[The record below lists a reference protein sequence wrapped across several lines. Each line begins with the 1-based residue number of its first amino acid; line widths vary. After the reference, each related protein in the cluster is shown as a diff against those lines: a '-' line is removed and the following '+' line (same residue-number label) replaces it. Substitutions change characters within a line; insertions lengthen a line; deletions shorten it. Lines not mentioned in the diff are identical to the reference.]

1 MKSTAIKSLLIACA
15 AVAVT
20 SCDENSWNDEYL
32 KGFEE
37 PTATDVETVEY
48 TLTSSEVIKIAKMKA
63 NIDIAI
69 ERGELD
75 QLAGVAAQGYFT
87 EQITPEVYAPAYLDS
102 LATVMGS
109 PIFYL
114 DERSTLKLSYPT
126 SVGLPAEL
134 AKIPA
139 AERLTLEEADYQAV
153 WGSETD
159 FTEAFA
165 PSKPASAFIPT
176 YLKDKLPDAADGDFA
191 VVTYNVA
198 GQDPIFGGSTPP
210 VEEFELSS
218 VISTVTPKG
227 GPYEVSGIVTA
238 ICRQGYIITD
248 NSGSILAYYGSSFV
262 ADNYAIGDQLKLTAT
277 GGCYGGALQLTVS
290 AETKMGNQKV
300 TYPTP
305 TYIDGSMLDDYLAD
319 LTEVANSEN
328 GVLAEYAE
336 VTGKI
341 TISGNYVNFAVDGAS
356 NATGSAYQCPNA
368 MKALLTDGATVTM
381 RGYIVSKSGS
391 SFVNLLL
398 TEVDGKTP
406 WEAPAK
412 FKAGVNVSYETLSE
426 VYEYNGSAWSAPS
439 DIAVLT
445 NADYAAMGLGSYN
458 SLTTA
463 QANTYL
469 PIYLETHF
477 PYAQNETVKY
487 LVFNFYDGSNT
498 IRNHCRR
505 AVYNDGVWEINTI
518 NTEMNQFIKVAGEG
532 GRSAWIYDPSVYINL
547 PSGRNNAV
555 SGPFYQACVDWVYE
569 NIDVPEFKSESIN
582 SGVGYVTSYGNNEY
596 FAGTS
601 AYQGNVDLRPTAARK
616 QTPSVYGN
624 MSDEDVVSTMKKN
637 FEDIVM
643 PAVLAQMYPDAMPGE
658 KYDQYYVIN
667 FVTYSGTSSNET
679 IRFKVTAKGKF
690 EFADCTWN
698 K

>member
-37 PTATDVETVEY
+37 PKITDVETVEY
-48 TLTSSEVIKIAKMKA
+48 TLTSAEVIKIAKMKA
-63 NIDIAI
+63 NIAIAT

-75 QLAGVAAQGYFT
+75 LLAGVAAQGYFT
-87 EQITPEVYAPAYLDS
+87 EQITPEIYAPAYLDS
-102 LATVMGS
+102 IATVMGS

-114 DERSTLKLSYPT
+114 DDRSTLKLSFPT
-126 SVGLPAEL
+126 SIGLPAEL
-134 AKIPA
+134 SKIPA
-139 AERLTLEEADYQAV
+139 AERLTLDEADYQAA

-165 PSKPASAFIPT
+165 PSKPASAFIPS
-176 YLKDKLPDAADGDFA
+176 YLNGKLPDAANGDFA

-198 GQDPIFGGSTPP
+198 GQDPVFGGTTPP

-218 VISTVTPKG
+218 VINTVKVTG
-227 GPYEVSGIVTA
+227 GPYEVSGVITA

-290 AETKMGNQKV
+290 AENKMGNQKV

-305 TYIDGSMLDDYLAD
+305 TYVDGSMLDDYLAD
-319 LTEVANSEN
+319 LTAVADA
-328 GVLAEYAE
+328 GDGTLAEYAE
-336 VTGKI
+336 VKGKI
-341 TISGNYVNFAVDGAS
+341 TISGNYVNFAVDGAA

-391 SFVNLLL
+391 SYVNLLL

-412 FKAGVNVSYETLSE
+412 FKAGVTVSYETVSE

-439 DIAVLT
+439 DITVLT

-469 PIYLETHF
+469 PIFLATHF

-505 AVYNDGVWEINTI
+505 AVCNDGVWELNTI
-518 NTEMNQFIKVAGEG
+518 NTDMNQFIKVAGDG

-547 PSGRNNAV
+547 PAGRNNAV

-569 NIDVPEFKSESIN
+569 NIDVPQFNAESIT

-624 MSDEDVVSTMKKN
+624 MSDEDVVSTLKKN
-637 FEDIVM
+637 FEETVM
-643 PAVLAQMYPDAMPGE
+643 PAVLANMYPDAMPGE

-667 FVTYSGTSSNET
+667 FVTYNGTSSNET
-679 IRFKVTAKGKF
+679 IRYKVTAKGTF

>member
-37 PTATDVETVEY
+37 PKITDVETVEY
-48 TLTSSEVIKIAKMKA
+48 TLTSAEVIKIAKMKA
-63 NIDIAI
+63 NIAIAT

-75 QLAGVAAQGYFT
+75 LLAGVAAQGYFT
-87 EQITPEVYAPAYLDS
+87 EQITPEIYAPAYLDS
-102 LATVMGS
+102 IATVMGS

-114 DERSTLKLSYPT
+114 DDRSTLKLSFPT
-126 SVGLPAEL
+126 SIGLPAEL
-134 AKIPA
+134 SKIPA
-139 AERLTLEEADYQAV
+139 AERLTLDEADYQAA

-165 PSKPASAFIPT
+165 PSKPASAFIPS
-176 YLKDKLPDAADGDFA
+176 YLNGKLPDAANGDFA

-198 GQDPIFGGSTPP
+198 GQDPVFGGTTPP

-218 VISTVTPKG
+218 VINTVKVNG
-227 GPYEVSGIVTA
+227 GPYEVSGVITA

-290 AETKMGNQKV
+290 AENKMGNQKV

-305 TYIDGSMLDDYLAD
+305 TYVDGSMLDDYLAD
-319 LTEVANSEN
+319 LTAVADA
-328 GVLAEYAE
+328 GDGTLAEYAE
-336 VTGKI
+336 VKGKI
-341 TISGNYVNFAVDGAS
+341 TISGNYVNFAVDGAA

-391 SFVNLLL
+391 SYVNLLL

-412 FKAGVNVSYETLSE
+412 FKAGVTVSYETVSE

-439 DIAVLT
+439 DITVLT

-469 PIYLETHF
+469 PIFLATHF

-505 AVYNDGVWEINTI
+505 AVCNDGVWELNTI
-518 NTEMNQFIKVAGEG
+518 NTDMNQFIKVAGDG

-547 PSGRNNAV
+547 PAGRNNAV

-569 NIDVPEFKSESIN
+569 NIDVPQFNAESIT

-624 MSDEDVVSTMKKN
+624 MSDEDVVSTLKKN
-637 FEDIVM
+637 FEETVM
-643 PAVLAQMYPDAMPGE
+643 PAVLANMYPDAMPGE

-667 FVTYSGTSSNET
+667 FVTYNGTSSNET
-679 IRFKVTAKGKF
+679 IRYKVTAKGTF

>member
-37 PTATDVETVEY
+37 PKITDVETVEY
-48 TLTSSEVIKIAKMKA
+48 TLTSAEVIKIAKMKA
-63 NIDIAI
+63 NIAIAT

-75 QLAGVAAQGYFT
+75 LLAGVAAQGYFT
-87 EQITPEVYAPAYLDS
+87 EQITPEIYAPAYLDS
-102 LATVMGS
+102 IATVMGS

-114 DERSTLKLSYPT
+114 DDRSTLKLSFPT
-126 SVGLPAEL
+126 SIGLPAEL
-134 AKIPA
+134 SKIPA
-139 AERLTLEEADYQAV
+139 AERLTLDEADYQAA

-165 PSKPASAFIPT
+165 PSKPASAFIPS
-176 YLKDKLPDAADGDFA
+176 YLNGKLPDAANGDFA

-198 GQDPIFGGSTPP
+198 GQDPVFGGTTPP

-218 VISTVTPKG
+218 VINTVKVNG
-227 GPYEVSGIVTA
+227 GPYEVSGVITA

-290 AETKMGNQKV
+290 AENKMGNQKV

-305 TYIDGSMLDDYLAD
+305 TYVDGSMLDDYLAD
-319 LTEVANSEN
+319 LTAVADA
-328 GVLAEYAE
+328 GDGTLAEYAE
-336 VTGKI
+336 VKGKI
-341 TISGNYVNFAVDGAS
+341 TISGNYVNFAVDGAA

-391 SFVNLLL
+391 SYVNLLL

-412 FKAGVNVSYETLSE
+412 FKAGVTVSYETVSE

-439 DIAVLT
+439 DITVLT

-469 PIYLETHF
+469 PIFLATHF

-505 AVYNDGVWEINTI
+505 AVCNDGVWELNTI
-518 NTEMNQFIKVAGEG
+518 NTDMNQFIKVAGDG

-547 PSGRNNAV
+547 PAGRNNAV

-569 NIDVPEFKSESIN
+569 NIDVPQFNAESIT

-624 MSDEDVVSTMKKN
+624 MSDEDVVSTLKKN
-637 FEDIVM
+637 FEETVM
-643 PAVLAQMYPDAMPGE
+643 PAVLANMYPDAMPGE

-667 FVTYSGTSSNET
+667 FVTYNGTSSNET
-679 IRFKVTAKGKF
+679 IRYKVTAKGTF
-690 EFADCTWN
+690 EFADCTCN